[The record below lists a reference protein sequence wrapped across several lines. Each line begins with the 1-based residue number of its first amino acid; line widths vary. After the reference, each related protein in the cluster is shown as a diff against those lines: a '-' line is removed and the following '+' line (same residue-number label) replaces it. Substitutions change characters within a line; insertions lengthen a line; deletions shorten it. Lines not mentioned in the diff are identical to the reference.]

1 MRRILAVLMVV
12 ALIGA
17 VAVPAADAGG
27 RHGHGHR
34 GGAVIG
40 LAAFALFAPL
50 IIAGEVLAAAATIP
64 YRAPVVA
71 PAPYYAPAP
80 AYYAPAP
87 AYSAQPAYVEQVS
100 VAPAPARASAPAI
113 SRVVQYANGRYVLRG
128 DGVYTA
134 YQWVWVPNPPP
145 PPPPP
150 R

>member
-27 RHGHGHR
+27 RHGHG

-50 IIAGEVLAAAATIP
+50 IIAGEVLAATIP
-64 YRAPVVA
+64 YRAPAVAVA
-71 PAPYYAPAP
+71 PPPYYAPAP
-80 AYYAPAP
+80 SYYAPAP
-87 AYSAQPAYVEQVS
+87 AYSSQPAYVEQVS
-100 VAPAPARASAPAI
+100 VAPAPVRAPAPAM
-113 SRVVQYANGRYVLRG
+113 SRVVQHAHGRYVLRG

-134 YQWVWVPNPPP
+134 YQWVWIPNPPP